1 MPTFVESSALG
12 SLIPP
17 PLKDERACA
26 LIMMAVARTR
36 QPLRTSILSVR
47 RVTSETIEKGDIVWI
62 DYDAWTVN
70 PNGTSTLFDTTH
82 DEVAKK
88 EGKFDEKK
96 VYIEVPVVVG
106 RGRLFEG
113 LEASLVGAKVGG
125 TIEVL
130 IPPEKG
136 AGVRD
141 PRLVELRT
149 EREFLRQEISPEV
162 GLEVS
167 ISGKHG
173 VVTAVSAG
181 RVRVDFNNPLAGK
194 TLKYV
199 VKATRKAKTPE
210 ERVRAVIDMDYG
222 LADQFKL
229 DLKGGSAEIHLPDVC
244 KTDEKWFVSKFRVV
258 ADLRELS
265 DLKTIRFIEEYEK
278 KETKAEPKAGAKR
291 AEAPAEAGKET
302 PPAEAAT
309 KKPRKRA
316 TATKA
321 KPAAKTRAEEE
332 LPASEKSPE
341 EL

>member
-1 MPTFVESSALG
+1 MVS
-12 SLIPP
+12 
-17 PLKDERACA
+17 D
-26 LIMMAVARTR
+26 
-36 QPLRTSILSVR
+36 
-47 RVTSETIEKGDIVWI
+47 TIEKGDIVWI
-62 DYDAWTVN
+62 EYDAWTVN
-70 PNGTSTLFDTTH
+70 PNGTLTLFDTTH

-96 VYIEVPVVVG
+96 VYIEAPAVIG

-113 LEASLVGAKVGG
+113 LEAGLVGAKVGE

-194 TLKYV
+194 TLKYA
-199 VKATRKAKTPE
+199 VKATRKAKTAE
-210 ERVRAVIDMDYG
+210 ERVRAIIDMDYG
-222 LADQFKL
+222 LADQFKI
-229 DLKGGSAEIHLPDVC
+229 DLKGGSAEVHLPDVC

-265 DLKTIRFIEEYEK
+265 DLKTIRFVEEYEK
-278 KETKAEPKAGAKR
+278 KEAKAEPKAEPKGTEAT
-291 AEAPAEAGKET
+291 AEAPKDEPAGET
-302 PPAEAAT
+302 AAPR
-309 KKPRKRA
+309 KPRKRA

-321 KPAAKTRAEEE
+321 KPAAKTRTEEE
-332 LPASEKSPE
+332 LPASEKAPE

>member
-1 MPTFVESSALG
+1 MVSN
-12 SLIPP
+12 
-17 PLKDERACA
+17 
-26 LIMMAVARTR
+26 
-36 QPLRTSILSVR
+36 
-47 RVTSETIEKGDIVWI
+47 TIEKGDIVWI
-62 DYDAWTVN
+62 EYDAWTVN
-70 PNGTSTLFDTTH
+70 PNGASTLFDTTH
-82 DEVAKK
+82 DGVAKK

-96 VYIEVPVVVG
+96 VYIEAPVVIG

-113 LEASLVGAKVGG
+113 LEAALVGGKVGE

-167 ISGKHG
+167 IRGKHG

-199 VKATRKAKTPE
+199 VKATRKAQTPE

-222 LADQFKL
+222 LADQFKI

-265 DLKTIRFIEEYEK
+265 ELKTIRFVEEYEK
-278 KETKAEPKAGAKR
+278 KEAKAVEPKAEAKEAGAPV
-291 AEAPAEAGKET
+291 EAPKEE
-302 PPAEAAT
+302 PAPEVAA

-321 KPAAKTRAEEE
+321 KPTPKHGAEED
-332 LPASEKSPE
+332 LPASEKTPE

>member
-1 MPTFVESSALG
+1 VVSN
-12 SLIPP
+12 
-17 PLKDERACA
+17 
-26 LIMMAVARTR
+26 
-36 QPLRTSILSVR
+36 
-47 RVTSETIEKGDIVWI
+47 TIEKGDIVWI
-62 DYDAWTVN
+62 EYDAWTVN
-70 PNGTSTLFDTTH
+70 PNGASTLFDTTH
-82 DEVAKK
+82 DGVAKK

-96 VYIEVPVVVG
+96 VYIEAPVVIG

-113 LEASLVGAKVGG
+113 LEAALVGGKVGE

-199 VKATRKAKTPE
+199 VKATRKAQTPE

-222 LADQFKL
+222 LADQFKI

-265 DLKTIRFIEEYEK
+265 ELKTIRFVEEYEK
-278 KETKAEPKAGAKR
+278 KEAKAVEPKAEAKEPGAPV
-291 AEAPAEAGKET
+291 EAPKEE
-302 PPAEAAT
+302 PAPEVAA

-321 KPAAKTRAEEE
+321 KPTPKHGAEED
-332 LPASEKSPE
+332 LPASEKTPE

>member
-1 MPTFVESSALG
+1 MVS
-12 SLIPP
+12 
-17 PLKDERACA
+17 D
-26 LIMMAVARTR
+26 
-36 QPLRTSILSVR
+36 
-47 RVTSETIEKGDIVWI
+47 TIEKGDIVWI

-113 LEASLVGAKVGG
+113 LEASLVGAKVGEM
-125 TIEVL
+125 IEVL

-173 VVTAVSAG
+173 VVTAASAG

-199 VKATRKAKTPE
+199 VKATRKAKTPD
-210 ERVRAVIDMDYG
+210 ERVRAIIDMDYG
-222 LADQFKL
+222 LADQFKI
-229 DLKGGSAEIHLPDVC
+229 DLKGGSAEVHLPDVC

-265 DLKTIRFIEEYEK
+265 DLKTIRFVEEYEK
-278 KETKAEPKAGAKR
+278 KEAKAEPKAEPKGTEAT
-291 AEAPAEAGKET
+291 AEAPKDEPAGET
-302 PPAEAAT
+302 AAPR
-309 KKPRKRA
+309 KPRKRA

-321 KPAAKTRAEEE
+321 KPAAKTRTEEE
-332 LPASEKSPE
+332 LPASEKAPE

>member
-1 MPTFVESSALG
+1 M
-12 SLIPP
+12 
-17 PLKDERACA
+17 
-26 LIMMAVARTR
+26 
-36 QPLRTSILSVR
+36 
-47 RVTSETIEKGDIVWI
+47 
-62 DYDAWTVN
+62 
-70 PNGTSTLFDTTH
+70 
-82 DEVAKK
+82 
-88 EGKFDEKK
+88 
-96 VYIEVPVVVG
+96 EVPVVIG
-106 RGRLFEG
+106 RARLFEG
-113 LEASLVGAKVGG
+113 LEAALVGAKVGE

-194 TLKYV
+194 TLKYAV
-199 VKATRKAKTPE
+199 QATRKAKTAE

-222 LADQFKL
+222 LAEQFKIH
-229 DLKGGSAEIHLPDVC
+229 LKSDAAEIQLPDVC
-244 KTDEKWFVSKFRVV
+244 NTDEKWFVSKLRVV

-265 DLKTIRFIEEYEK
+265 DLKSIRFIEEYEK
-278 KETKAEPKAGAKR
+278 KEPKTETKAEPK
-291 AEAPAEAGKET
+291 PAE
-302 PPAEAAT
+302 EAKPERAARTAPKKAT
-309 KKPRKRA
+309 RRA

-321 KPAAKTRAEEE
+321 KPATEAPSEEE
-332 LPASEKSPE
+332 IPPTEKAPE

>member
-1 MPTFVESSALG
+1 VVSN
-12 SLIPP
+12 
-17 PLKDERACA
+17 
-26 LIMMAVARTR
+26 
-36 QPLRTSILSVR
+36 
-47 RVTSETIEKGDIVWI
+47 TIEKGDIVWI
-62 DYDAWTVN
+62 EYDAWTVN
-70 PNGTSTLFDTTH
+70 PNGASTLFDTTH
-82 DEVAKK
+82 DGVAKK

-96 VYIEVPVVVG
+96 VYIEAPVVIG

-113 LEASLVGAKVGG
+113 LEAALVGGKVGE

-199 VKATRKAKTPE
+199 VKATRKAQTPE

-222 LADQFKL
+222 LADQFKI

-265 DLKTIRFIEEYEK
+265 ELKTIRFVEEYEK
-278 KETKAEPKAGAKR
+278 KEAKAVEPKAEAKEAGAPV
-291 AEAPAEAGKET
+291 EAPKEE
-302 PPAEAAT
+302 PAPEVAA

-321 KPAAKTRAEEE
+321 KPTPKHGAEED
-332 LPASEKSPE
+332 LPASEKTPE

>member
-1 MPTFVESSALG
+1 MVS
-12 SLIPP
+12 
-17 PLKDERACA
+17 D
-26 LIMMAVARTR
+26 
-36 QPLRTSILSVR
+36 
-47 RVTSETIEKGDIVWI
+47 TIEKGDIVWI
-62 DYDAWTVN
+62 EYDAWTVT
-70 PNGTSTLFDTTH
+70 PNGALTLFDTTH

-96 VYIEVPVVVG
+96 VYIEVPVVIG

-113 LEASLVGAKVGG
+113 LEAALVGAKVGE

-130 IPPEKG
+130 IPPERG

-199 VKATRKAKTPE
+199 VKATRKAQTPE

-222 LADQFKL
+222 LADQFKI

-265 DLKTIRFIEEYEK
+265 ELKTIRFVEEYEK
-278 KETKAEPKAGAKR
+278 KEAKAAEPKAEAKEAGAPV
-291 AEAPAEAGKET
+291 EAPKEE
-302 PPAEAAT
+302 PAPEVAA

-321 KPAAKTRAEEE
+321 KPTPKHGAEEE
-332 LPASEKSPE
+332 LPASEKTPE

>member
-1 MPTFVESSALG
+1 MNG
-12 SLIPP
+12 I
-17 PLKDERACA
+17 RAYHDGA
-26 LIMMAVARTR
+26 RARTR

-62 DYDAWTVN
+62 EYDAWTVN
-70 PNGTSTLFDTTH
+70 PNGTLTLFDTTH

-88 EGKFDEKK
+88 EGKLDEKK
-96 VYIEVPVVVG
+96 VYMEVPVVIG

-113 LEASLVGAKVGG
+113 LEAALVGAKVGE

-173 VVTAVSAG
+173 VVTAASAG
-181 RVRVDFNNPLAGK
+181 RVRAI
-194 TLKYV
+194 
-199 VKATRKAKTPE
+199 
-210 ERVRAVIDMDYG
+210 IDMDYG
-222 LADQFKL
+222 LADQFKI

-265 DLKTIRFIEEYEK
+265 DLKTIRFVEEYEK
-278 KETKAEPKAGAKR
+278 KEAKAEPKAEPTR
-291 AEAPAEAGKET
+291 TEVPAEAAKEA

-316 TATKA
+316 TATKV
-321 KPAAKTRAEEE
+321 KPAAKTREAEE
-332 LPASEKSPE
+332 LPASEKAPE

>member
-1 MPTFVESSALG
+1 MVS
-12 SLIPP
+12 
-17 PLKDERACA
+17 D
-26 LIMMAVARTR
+26 
-36 QPLRTSILSVR
+36 SVQ
-47 RVTSETIEKGDIVWI
+47 KGDIVWLE
-62 DYDAWTVN
+62 YDAWTVN
-70 PNGTSTLFDTTH
+70 PNGTQTLFDTTH

-88 EGKFDEKK
+88 EAKFDEKK

-113 LEASLVGAKVGG
+113 LEAALVESKLGEQK
-125 TIEVL
+125 EVL

-136 AGVRD
+136 AGARD

-149 EREFLRQEISPEV
+149 EREFLKQEINPDV
-162 GLEVS
+162 GMEVS

-199 VKATRKAKTPE
+199 FQVTRKAKTPE
-210 ERVRAVIDMDYG
+210 ERVRAIIDMDYG
-222 LADQFKL
+222 LGEQFKIH
-229 DLKGGSAEIHLPDVC
+229 LKEGVAEVQLPDVC

-265 DLKTIRFIEEYEK
+265 ELKTIRFLEEYEK
-278 KETKAEPKAGAKR
+278 KEPKAEPTTEAKA
-291 AEAPAEAGKET
+291 AEPKPEPAAET
-302 PPAEAAT
+302 PPE
-309 KKPRKRA
+309 KKPRRKA

-321 KPAAKTRAEEE
+321 KAKAEPTKETRAR
-332 LPASEKSPE
+332 EKEPE

>member
-1 MPTFVESSALG
+1 MIRSDATMPTLVGSSTL
-12 SLIPP
+12 
-17 PLKDERACA
+17 
-26 LIMMAVARTR
+26 
-36 QPLRTSILSVR
+36 
-47 RVTSETIEKGDIVWI
+47 ETL
-62 DYDAWTVN
+62 
-70 PNGTSTLFDTTH
+70 TLFDTTH

-96 VYIEVPVVVG
+96 VYIEVPVVIG

-113 LEASLVGAKVGG
+113 LEAALVGAKVGE

-130 IPPEKG
+130 ILPEKG

-199 VKATRKAKTPE
+199 VKATRKAQTPE

-222 LADQFKL
+222 LADQFKI

-265 DLKTIRFIEEYEK
+265 ELKTIRFVEEYEK
-278 KETKAEPKAGAKR
+278 KEGKAAEPKA
-291 AEAPAEAGKET
+291 EGKET
-302 PPAEAAT
+302 GAPVEAPKEEPAPEVAA

-321 KPAAKTRAEEE
+321 KPTPNTARKRNFR
-332 LPASEKSPE
+332 LPRRLRKNSESIT
-341 EL
+341 LL

>member
-1 MPTFVESSALG
+1 MVS
-12 SLIPP
+12 
-17 PLKDERACA
+17 D
-26 LIMMAVARTR
+26 
-36 QPLRTSILSVR
+36 
-47 RVTSETIEKGDIVWI
+47 TIEKGDIVWI
-62 DYDAWTVN
+62 EYDAWTVN
-70 PNGTSTLFDTTH
+70 PNGTLTLFDTTH

-96 VYIEVPVVVG
+96 VYIEVPVVIG
-106 RGRLFEG
+106 RRRLFEG
-113 LEASLVGAKVGG
+113 LEAGLVGAKVGE

-173 VVTAVSAG
+173 LVTAVSAG

-199 VKATRKAKTPE
+199 VKATRKAQTPE
-210 ERVRAVIDMDYG
+210 ERVRAIIDMDYG
-222 LADQFKL
+222 LADQFKI

-265 DLKTIRFIEEYEK
+265 DLKTIRFVEEYEK
-278 KETKAEPKAGAKR
+278 KETKAEPKAGPKETEATTEARK
-291 AEAPAEAGKET
+291 EAPA
-302 PPAEAAT
+302 AEATAT

-321 KPAAKTRAEEE
+321 KAAAKPHAEEE
-332 LPASEKSPE
+332 LAASEKAPE

>member
-1 MPTFVESSALG
+1 MVSN
-12 SLIPP
+12 
-17 PLKDERACA
+17 
-26 LIMMAVARTR
+26 
-36 QPLRTSILSVR
+36 
-47 RVTSETIEKGDIVWI
+47 TIEKGDIVWI
-62 DYDAWTVN
+62 EYDAWTVN
-70 PNGTSTLFDTTH
+70 PNGASTLFDTTH
-82 DEVAKK
+82 DGVAKK

-96 VYIEVPVVVG
+96 VYIEAPVVIG

-113 LEASLVGAKVGG
+113 LEAALVGGKVGE

-173 VVTAVSAG
+173 VVTAVSTG

-199 VKATRKAKTPE
+199 VKATRKAQTPE

-222 LADQFKL
+222 LADQFKI

-265 DLKTIRFIEEYEK
+265 ELKTIRFVEEYEK
-278 KETKAEPKAGAKR
+278 KEAKAVEPKAEAKEAGAPV
-291 AEAPAEAGKET
+291 EAPKEE
-302 PPAEAAT
+302 PAPEVAA

-321 KPAAKTRAEEE
+321 KPTLKHGAEED
-332 LPASEKSPE
+332 LPASEKTPE

>member
-1 MPTFVESSALG
+1 MVS
-12 SLIPP
+12 
-17 PLKDERACA
+17 D
-26 LIMMAVARTR
+26 
-36 QPLRTSILSVR
+36 
-47 RVTSETIEKGDIVWI
+47 TIEKGDIVWI
-62 DYDAWTVN
+62 EYDAWTVN
-70 PNGTSTLFDTTH
+70 PNGASTLFDTTH

-88 EGKFDEKK
+88 EGKVDEKK
-96 VYIEVPVVVG
+96 VYIEVPVVIG

-113 LEASLVGAKVGG
+113 LEAALVGAKVGE

-162 GLEVS
+162 GMEVS

-199 VKATRKAKTPE
+199 VQATRKAKTPD
-210 ERVRAVIDMDYG
+210 ERVRAIIDMDYG
-222 LADQFKL
+222 LADQFKI

-265 DLKTIRFIEEYEK
+265 DLKTIRFVEEYEK
-278 KETKAEPKAGAKR
+278 KEAKAEPKAEPTR
-291 AEAPAEAGKET
+291 TEATGEAGKDESGAVAYA
-302 PPAEAAT
+302 P

-321 KPAAKTRAEEE
+321 KPAAKTRTEEE
-332 LPASEKSPE
+332 LPASEKAPE

>member
-1 MPTFVESSALG
+1 MNG
-12 SLIPP
+12 I
-17 PLKDERACA
+17 RAYHDGA
-26 LIMMAVARTR
+26 RARTR

-62 DYDAWTVN
+62 EYDAWTVT
-70 PNGTSTLFDTTH
+70 PNGALTLFDTTH

-96 VYIEVPVVVG
+96 VYIEVPVVIG

-113 LEASLVGAKVGG
+113 LEAALVGAKVGE

-130 IPPEKG
+130 IPPERG

-162 GLEVS
+162 GMEVS

-199 VKATRKAKTPE
+199 VQATRKAQSPE

-222 LADQFKL
+222 LADQFKI

-265 DLKTIRFIEEYEK
+265 ELKTIRFVEEYEK
-278 KETKAEPKAGAKR
+278 KEAKAVEPKAEAKEAGAPV
-291 AEAPAEAGKET
+291 EAPKEE
-302 PPAEAAT
+302 PAPEVVAA

-321 KPAAKTRAEEE
+321 KPTPKHGAEED
-332 LPASEKSPE
+332 LPASEKTPE

>member
-1 MPTFVESSALG
+1 VVS
-12 SLIPP
+12 
-17 PLKDERACA
+17 D
-26 LIMMAVARTR
+26 
-36 QPLRTSILSVR
+36 
-47 RVTSETIEKGDIVWI
+47 TIEKGDIVWI
-62 DYDAWTVN
+62 EYDAWTVN
-70 PNGTSTLFDTTH
+70 PNGASTLFDTTH
-82 DEVAKK
+82 DGVAKK

-96 VYIEVPVVVG
+96 VYIEAPVVIG

-113 LEASLVGAKVGG
+113 LEAALVGGKVGE

-199 VKATRKAKTPE
+199 VKATRKAQTPE

-222 LADQFKL
+222 LADQFKI

-265 DLKTIRFIEEYEK
+265 ELKTIRFVEEYEK
-278 KETKAEPKAGAKR
+278 KEAKAAEPKAEAKEAGAPV
-291 AEAPAEAGKET
+291 EAPKEE
-302 PPAEAAT
+302 PAPEVAA

-321 KPAAKTRAEEE
+321 KPTPKHGAEED
-332 LPASEKSPE
+332 LPASEKTPE

>member
-1 MPTFVESSALG
+1 
-12 SLIPP
+12 
-17 PLKDERACA
+17 
-26 LIMMAVARTR
+26 MA
-36 QPLRTSILSVR
+36 SD
-47 RVTSETIEKGDIVWI
+47 TIDKGDIIWLE
-62 DYDAWTVN
+62 YDAWTVN
-70 PNGTSTLFDTTH
+70 PNGTLTLFDTTH

-88 EGKFDEKK
+88 EGKLDEKK
-96 VYIEVPVVVG
+96 VYMEVPVVIG
-106 RGRLFEG
+106 RARLFEG
-113 LEASLVGAKVGG
+113 LEAALVGAKVGE

-173 VVTAVSAG
+173 VVTAASAG

-199 VKATRKAKTPE
+199 VKATRKAKTPD
-210 ERVRAVIDMDYG
+210 ERVRAIIDMDYG
-222 LADQFKL
+222 LADQFKI

-258 ADLRELS
+258 ADLRDLS
-265 DLKTIRFIEEYEK
+265 DLKTIRFVEEYEK
-278 KETKAEPKAGAKR
+278 KETKAELK
-291 AEAPAEAGKET
+291 AEAKGTEATAEARKDEPAAAEPAT
-302 PPAEAAT
+302 PT
-309 KKPRKRA
+309 KPRKRA

-321 KPAAKTRAEEE
+321 KPAGKARTEEE
-332 LPASEKSPE
+332 LPASEKAPE

>member
-1 MPTFVESSALG
+1 
-12 SLIPP
+12 
-17 PLKDERACA
+17 
-26 LIMMAVARTR
+26 MASD
-36 QPLRTSILSVR
+36 SIQR
-47 RVTSETIEKGDIVWI
+47 GDIVWLE
-62 DYDAWTVN
+62 YDAWTIN
-70 PNGTSTLFDTTH
+70 PNGTQTLFDTTH

-96 VYIEVPVVVG
+96 VYIEAPVVVG

-113 LEASLVGAKVGG
+113 LEQALLEAKPGEQK
-125 TIEVL
+125 EVL

-136 AGVRD
+136 AGARD

-149 EREFLRQEISPEV
+149 EREFLRQEIDPEV
-162 GLEVS
+162 GMEVA

-173 VVTAVSAG
+173 IVTAVSAG

-199 VKATRKAKTPE
+199 FRVIRKAKTPE
-210 ERVRAVIDMDYG
+210 ERMRAVIDMDYG
-222 LADQFKL
+222 LGDQFKIQ
-229 DLKGGSAEIHLPDVC
+229 LKDGTAEIQLPDVC

-265 DLKTIRFIEEYEK
+265 ELKTIRFLEEYEK
-278 KETKAEPKAGAKR
+278 KEPKPAEPTTEA
-291 AEAPAEAGKET
+291 APAEAKAKPAET
-302 PPAEAAT
+302 PPP
-309 KKPRKRA
+309 KKTRRKA

-321 KPAAKTRAEEE
+321 KPAEAPKEEE
-332 LPASEKSPE
+332 PRSAEKAPE

>member
-1 MPTFVESSALG
+1 
-12 SLIPP
+12 
-17 PLKDERACA
+17 
-26 LIMMAVARTR
+26 MA
-36 QPLRTSILSVR
+36 SDS
-47 RVTSETIEKGDIVWI
+47 IEKGDIVWLE
-62 DYDAWTVN
+62 YDAWTVN
-70 PNGTSTLFDTTH
+70 PNGTQTLFDTTH

-96 VYIEVPVVVG
+96 VYIETPVAVG

-113 LEASLVGAKVGG
+113 LEAALLEAKIGEPK
-125 TIEVL
+125 EVL

-136 AGVRD
+136 AGARD

-149 EREFLRQEISPEV
+149 EREFLRQEIDPEV
-162 GLEVS
+162 GMEVS

-173 VVTAVSAG
+173 IVTAVSAG

-199 VKATRKAKTPE
+199 FNATRKATTPE

-222 LADQFKL
+222 LAEQFKIR
-229 DLKGGSAEIHLPDVC
+229 LKEGSAEIRLPDVC

-265 DLKTIRFIEEYEK
+265 ELKVIRFLEEYERK
-278 KETKAEPKAGAKR
+278 EPKPEPTPEAK
-291 AEAPAEAGKET
+291 PAEAKPSEAET
-302 PPAEAAT
+302 TPT
-309 KKPRKRA
+309 KKPRRKA
-316 TATKA
+316 TATRA
-321 KPAAKTRAEEE
+321 KPVATPEKETESK
-332 LPASEKSPE
+332 ASEKAPE